1 MAQPEVI
8 AMVKKMLMITDS
20 DADDTIATMLD
31 IANDAILDRLYCVSG
46 RPEGTDTIPRDC
58 MPILVNS
65 VVISFSQVGAEGELL
80 HNEDGV
86 SRTYNYSNMLEY
98 INRHVIPFVGG
109 LYHAST

>member
-8 AMVKKMLMITDS
+8 AMVKKILMIKDTDS
-20 DADDTIATMLD
+20 DETISAMLD

-46 RPEGTDTIPRDC
+46 RPEGVDTIPRDC

-65 VVISFSQVGAEGELL
+65 VVISYSQVGAEGELS
-80 HNEDGV
+80 HSEDGV
-86 SRTYNYSNMLEY
+86 SRSYNYSDMLDY

-109 LYHAST
+109 LYNAST

>member
-1 MAQPEVI
+1 MVQPEVI

-65 VVISFSQVGAEGELL
+65 VVISFSQVGAEGELS

>member
-20 DADDTIATMLD
+20 DVDDTIATMLD

-46 RPEGTDTIPRDC
+46 KPEGIDTIPRDC

-65 VVISFSQVGAEGELL
+65 VVISFSQIGAEGELS
-80 HNEDGV
+80 HNEDGA

>member
-8 AMVKKMLMITDS
+8 AMVKKILMLKDNDS
-20 DADDTIATMLD
+20 DETIAAMLD
-31 IANDAILDRLYCVSG
+31 IANDAILDRLYCASG
-46 RPEGTDTIPRDC
+46 RPEGVDTIPRDC

-65 VVISFSQVGAEGELL
+65 VVISYSQIGAEGELS

-86 SRTYNYSNMLEY
+86 SRDYNYSNMLEY

>member
-65 VVISFSQVGAEGELL
+65 VVISFSQVGAEGELS
-80 HNEDGV
+80 HNEDGA

>member
-20 DADDTIATMLD
+20 NADDTVATMLD

-65 VVISFSQVGAEGELL
+65 VVISFSQVGAEGELS